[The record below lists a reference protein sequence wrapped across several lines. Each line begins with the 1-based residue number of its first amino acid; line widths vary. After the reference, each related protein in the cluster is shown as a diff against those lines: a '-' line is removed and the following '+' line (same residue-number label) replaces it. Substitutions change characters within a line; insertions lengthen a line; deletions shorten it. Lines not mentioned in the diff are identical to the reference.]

1 VKIRKDFRLDSDY
14 FFKKIIFC
22 ILYLNLDFMLTKEII
37 EEIKNLTIDDRFLV
51 VEETLKSIKEAESQ
65 SKMESA
71 VNELFLDYKNDK
83 DLTSFDSL
91 DFEEFYEAR

>member
-1 VKIRKDFRLDSDY
+1 MKIRKDFRLDSDY

>member
-1 VKIRKDFRLDSDY
+1 
-14 FFKKIIFC
+14 
-22 ILYLNLDFMLTKEII
+22 MLTKEII
-37 EEIKNLTIDDRFLV
+37 EEIKNLPIDDRFLV
-51 VEETLKSIKEAESQ
+51 VEETLKSIKDEESQ